1 MAQAKCL
8 ICKRAV
14 EPSGSTARD
23 DASPPSAFPFC
34 STRCKL
40 VDLGAWLD
48 GSYRIPG
55 EPIAEP
61 DDEVLARLTSRD
73 GGDA

>member
-1 MAQAKCL
+1 MAQAICP
-8 ICKRAV
+8 ICKRSLAAGV
-14 EPSGSTARD
+14 QRD
-23 DASPPSAFPFC
+23 EANGAFPFC

-55 EPIAEP
+55 EPLS
-61 DDEVLARLTSRD
+61 DDPSDELLSKLTSHD